1 MTFFDYFD
9 AAYCINLD
17 RRPDRWERVQKE
29 FKKINLNDVIRIPG
43 VDGKLEPPASIPPGA
58 VGCLK
63 SHLNVFIDAKNK
75 GFESFILL
83 EDDVQFSDNFH
94 QQFNIIEAQ
103 VPKDFEM
110 LYFGSNPHT
119 GSRQEISPNINR
131 ITYTYAAH
139 AVIFRR
145 PCYDDI
151 INSLSGPLTV
161 PCDVHYGRN
170 QVVHTSYSIRP
181 PLAWQRADFSDID
194 QQYVDY
200 EFLRTRV

>member
-1 MTFFDYFD
+1 MKFFEYFD

-17 RRPDRWERVQKE
+17 RRKDRWDKVQKE
-29 FKKINLNDVIRIPG
+29 FKKINLNNVTRISA
-43 VDGKLEPPASIPPGA
+43 VDGALEPPSSILPGA

-63 SHLNVFIDAKNK
+63 SHLNVFEDAKKN
-75 GFESFILL
+75 EYDSFLLL
-83 EDDVQFSDNFH
+83 EDDVQFSNTFH
-94 QQFNIIEAQ
+94 EQFDIIVSQ
-103 VPKDFEM
+103 IPKNFEM

-119 GSRQEISPNINR
+119 GSRQEISPNVNR

-139 AVIFRR
+139 AVIFRKS
-145 PCYDDI
+145 CYDDI
-151 INSLSGPLTV
+151 INSLSGPITV

-170 QVVHTSYSIRP
+170 QVVHTSYSIKP

-200 EFLRTRV
+200 EFLRIGI